1 MQTKEEEWR
10 GMLYAN
16 QRATCSWLWPFHS
29 KPLSAAPTVPCA
41 AAAAIPGC
49 MIPPAIPI
57 ISGYFIISGC
67 SHNSD
72 LNGVVCAGPP
82 VGGTEKK
89 CDRFKTMSHPHYLV
103 DLPAQQS
110 LLVPSPR
117 HHKSMEPPPYTVEMT
132 VGIILGVPS
141 SPPLVAH

>member
-1 MQTKEEEWR
+1 MRRALPSCISTSEKCILEAGRACKSQNHEQRKSKKEFR
-10 GMLYAN
+10 QRCKRRRSGGVVSYAN

-72 LNGVVCAGPP
+72 LNGVVWAGPP
-82 VGGTEKK
+82 IRGTEEKK
-89 CDRFKTMSHPHYLV
+89 KLH
-103 DLPAQQS
+103 
-110 LLVPSPR
+110 
-117 HHKSMEPPPYTVEMT
+117 
-132 VGIILGVPS
+132 
-141 SPPLVAH
+141 VATSRP

>member
-1 MQTKEEEWR
+1 
-10 GMLYAN
+10 
-16 QRATCSWLWPFHS
+16 
-29 KPLSAAPTVPCA
+29 
-41 AAAAIPGC
+41 

-72 LNGVVCAGPP
+72 LNGVVWAGPP
-82 VGGTEKK
+82 IGGTEKK
-89 CDRFKTMSHPHYLV
+89 EITCVHFKTMSHPHYLV

-117 HHKSMEPPPYTVEMT
+117 HHKSMELPYTMEMT

-141 SPPLVAH
+141 NQPLVAH